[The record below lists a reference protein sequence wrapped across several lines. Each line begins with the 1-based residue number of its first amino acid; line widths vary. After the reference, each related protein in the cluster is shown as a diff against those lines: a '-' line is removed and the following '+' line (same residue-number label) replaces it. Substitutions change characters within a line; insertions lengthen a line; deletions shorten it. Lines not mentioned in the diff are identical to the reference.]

1 MGLEVKTGAQ
11 DVLAQDAR
19 LVHLPD
25 GVTQAVDGDGIL
37 GADIEVALGC
47 ADGIARNHHALDDG
61 IGVALQN
68 GAVHE
73 GTGVALV
80 TVADHVLLVGD
91 GCLGELPL
99 PAGGE
104 TTAAA
109 RLGISQ
115 PALSSAIHNLEN
127 ALGGVKL
134 FEKVGRNIR
143 LTDEGRFYQENVD
156 EAIQKLHSASMILRE
171 SKTQAPIVI
180 RMGVVSG
187 TLDGFLAREIVKY
200 TRENKRIRFHLT
212 ESSSENLMDLVRQEK
227 LDMAIIDS
235 TDRDRSLHFRKLYE
249 RDYFVA
255 LPVSHPMADRSSINP
270 REVVGEPQVVF
281 NYNVGQSFKEWTTGS
296 PADEAVICTVDTS
309 RAALDLV
316 SAGIGIT
323 FIPNECVENH
333 PGIRYVPLK
342 NWHQALYMCILY
354 DKWLEPPVWDFIE
367 AIVKGMRA
375 RKHT

>member
-1 MGLEVKTGAQ
+1 MNYNYLLYFS
-11 DVLAQDAR
+11 VLAQTE
-19 LVHLPD
+19 HY
-25 GVTQAVDGDGIL
+25 
-37 GADIEVALGC
+37 
-47 ADGIARNHHALDDG
+47 
-61 IGVALQN
+61 
-68 GAVHE
+68 
-73 GTGVALV
+73 
-80 TVADHVLLVGD
+80 
-91 GCLGELPL
+91 
-99 PAGGE
+99 

-156 EAIQKLHSASMILRE
+156 EAIQQLHRASMTLRE
-171 SKTQAPIVI
+171 SRTQAPVII

-200 TRENKRIRFHLT
+200 TRENKRIRFNLT
-212 ESSSENLMDLVRQEK
+212 ESSSEYLMDLVRQEK

-255 LPVSHPMADRSSINP
+255 LPVAHPLADRAIIDP
-270 REVVGEPQVVF
+270 REVVLEPQVVF
-281 NYNVGQSFKEWTTGS
+281 NYNVGKSFKEWTTGS

-316 SAGIGIT
+316 AAGIGIA
-323 FIPNECVENH
+323 FIPNECVEHH
-333 PGIRYVPLK
+333 PGVQYVPLK

-367 AIVKGMRA
+367 NTVRGFRA
-375 RKHT
+375 KKR